1 MSFLEEDLSCPV
13 CFDTFQQPVVLPC
26 SHSFCRDCLANS
38 WRTSSRPECPNC
50 RKAYPLGFT
59 PPANLVLRNIAEAYL
74 KKQQEDQASVSQGE
88 AGPARTGRTAS
99 GAAERDARACCSVH
113 GERLLLFCKVD
124 REALC
129 TVCQTSRKHLGHQLC
144 PLDEAIQDLKEEAKA
159 SLKPLREKLESFQKV
174 KQDCEKALKHIK
186 TQSSQTELQ
195 IKAEFEAL
203 RNFLLT
209 EERCRIAALKDET
222 ERKGRA
228 MKEKVEDLTA
238 QIALLCNSIALAERE
253 AEAHDLTVQ
262 DCNTNSR
269 RALCTRQNP
278 QMASGVLI
286 DMAKHLGSLRFRVWE
301 KMLETV
307 QYSPITLDPNTATP
321 WLAFLPDLTAV
332 WYAGAQPQLPDNPER
347 CDLCVCV
354 LGAGGFVAGRHC
366 WEVEVGDKPKWDL
379 GVLWESV
386 QRKGI
391 LQVNPAHGFWAV
403 ALRDGGQYSACTQP
417 WTPLALQQKPQR
429 VRVLLDYDKG
439 EVSFFNASDMSHIY
453 TFRDRFH
460 DRIFPFVS
468 PCVSENGRNTQAL
481 KICPAK
487 VSILHQ

>member
-1 MSFLEEDLSCPV
+1 EEAGRSLSADMSFLEEDLSCPV

-88 AGPARTGRTAS
+88 
-99 GAAERDARACCSVH
+99 RDARACCSVH

-144 PLDEAIQDLKEEAKA
+144 PLDEAIQDLKVGVTLLTSYQLTATLTPA
-159 SLKPLREKLESFQKV
+159 SPISKWQ
-174 KQDCEKALKHIK
+174 

-253 AEAHDLTVQ
+253 AEAHDLTKLYQ
-262 DCNTNSR
+262 TDWWGSRLMFEWCNIIQQGVEGWLPIHICVTVTSEEPPNHLVCYPETASTVHWGNVSSPPTRRYKQPETQTQLAKHSVTPSLRTALERLRAISAEHTIFTLWFHIKHRFPNSR
-269 RALCTRQNP
+269 FHTRRP
-278 QMASGVLI
+278 L
-286 DMAKHLGSLRFRVWE
+286 
-301 KMLETV
+301 
-307 QYSPITLDPNTATP
+307 
-321 WLAFLPDLTAV
+321 
-332 WYAGAQPQLPDNPER
+332 
-347 CDLCVCV
+347 
-354 LGAGGFVAGRHC
+354 AGRSSDETSC
-366 WEVEVGDKPKWDL
+366 YDL
-379 GVLWESV
+379 
-386 QRKGI
+386 
-391 LQVNPAHGFWAV
+391 
-403 ALRDGGQYSACTQP
+403 
-417 WTPLALQQKPQR
+417 
-429 VRVLLDYDKG
+429 
-439 EVSFFNASDMSHIY
+439 
-453 TFRDRFH
+453 
-460 DRIFPFVS
+460 
-468 PCVSENGRNTQAL
+468 
-481 KICPAK
+481 
-487 VSILHQ
+487 